1 MMTKQGNRAIRTSI
15 RRATVDDIDIIRH
28 IAGIAFPAT
37 YSSIITE
44 EQIAFMMD
52 WMYGEEQL
60 RKELS
65 SDTSYLLLEVDGEA
79 VGYVLFGPQ
88 DDNGLYHLHKIYLL
102 PDYQGLGYG
111 RELFV
116 AARAEMAALGARCF
130 ELNVNRQNKALRF
143 YLHMGM
149 QIDRSGDFDIGGGF
163 YMNDYILKANLQ
175 E

>member
-44 EQIAFMMD
+44 AQIAFMMD
-52 WMYGEEQL
+52 WMYGKDQL

-65 SDTSYLLLEVDGEA
+65 TDVSYLLLEVDGEA
-79 VGYVLFGPQ
+79 VGYVSFGPQ

-102 PDYQGLGYG
+102 PDY
-111 RELFV
+111 RSS
-116 AARAEMAALGARCF
+116 
-130 ELNVNRQNKALRF
+130 
-143 YLHMGM
+143 YLPSS
-149 QIDRSGDFDIGGGF
+149 RPFWT
-163 YMNDYILKANLQ
+163 K
-175 E
+175 